1 MIDWLFRVLCC
12 AIFQPYNCRN
22 VKLSLMWGKERG
34 HFKCQKIK
42 LDYHIQIQCVYNC
55 LTINLVQK
63 FSMHIPYNFN
73 VSRQPL
79 INWLNEWF
87 QAFGSWLFHFLLHSL
102 YPGSAF
108 ARRTT
113 ALSILSLLVHI
124 LNPGNNRGK
133 RSISSMISDLRT
145 LLLISCL
152 KKCFTSCWGHDLMVK
167 LCPLVLYCE
176 LYLEFM

>member
-79 INWLNEWF
+79 INWLNDFRLLDPGYSIFCFIPSTQGQLLPGEPQLCQFSPCWF
-87 QAFGSWLFHFLLHSL
+87 TYWIQETIEVRDQSPVWYLIYGHCCLF
-102 YPGSAF
+102 
-108 ARRTT
+108 
-113 ALSILSLLVHI
+113 LV
-124 LNPGNNRGK
+124 
-133 RSISSMISDLRT
+133 
-145 LLLISCL
+145 
-152 KKCFTSCWGHDLMVK
+152 
-167 LCPLVLYCE
+167 
-176 LYLEFM
+176 